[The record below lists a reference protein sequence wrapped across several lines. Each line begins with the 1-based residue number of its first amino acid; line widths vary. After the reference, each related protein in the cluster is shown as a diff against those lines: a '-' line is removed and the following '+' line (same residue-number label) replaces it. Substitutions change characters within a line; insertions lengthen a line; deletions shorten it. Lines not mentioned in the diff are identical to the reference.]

1 MARPMAKER
10 RLKIAKRQLLLAQ
23 IARREARLALA
34 NAIAEEERSAAIQG
48 RANDLLNEYAR
59 RNGDPG
65 KVHLGG
71 SLSSDLAFIHSLQRM
86 SHSAGQAHAD
96 AREQAEFQMRTL
108 AAAETRMSAHEERV
122 ASESRAL
129 VQLRDRRE
137 IPPELTTPPKVA
149 RKLHK
154 VLATPDQNAATAQ
167 SGPEAAHRRSRD
179 AGA

>member
-154 VLATPDQNAATAQ
+154 ALATPDQSAATAQ